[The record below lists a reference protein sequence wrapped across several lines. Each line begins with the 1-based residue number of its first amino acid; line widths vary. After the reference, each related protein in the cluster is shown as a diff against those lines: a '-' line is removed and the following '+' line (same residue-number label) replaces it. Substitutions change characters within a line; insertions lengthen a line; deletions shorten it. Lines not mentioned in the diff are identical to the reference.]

1 MMRGTDLV
9 RDGRF
14 VKCFE
19 FINDEFFSDLERTMG
34 DVVEPLTAFEE
45 KCKYFI
51 GRGGLVVILF
61 SHGDHL
67 ADFVAAS
74 EWLATQKIGDFDERC
89 KAYIR
94 SVFPSTESGT

>member
-45 KCKYFI
+45 KCK
-51 GRGGLVVILF
+51 
-61 SHGDHL
+61 
-67 ADFVAAS
+67 
-74 EWLATQKIGDFDERC
+74 
-89 KAYIR
+89 
-94 SVFPSTESGT
+94 